1 MEKFHPCQMP
11 LQRFDESTGEHSDAV
26 LRAFAIAHSDLMVG
40 KIDILHPQAHAFQE
54 TQASPIEQ
62 TGHQVGEGVSKVLI
76 CYPRYEDERQRNS
89 NTRECSHGSSS
100 TSLLLLSRHGYC
112 APWL

>member
-26 LRAFAIAHSDLMVG
+26 LRAFAIAHGDLMVG

-62 TGHQVGEGVSKVLI
+62 TGHQVGHARG
-76 CYPRYEDERQRNS
+76 
-89 NTRECSHGSSS
+89 
-100 TSLLLLSRHGYC
+100 
-112 APWL
+112 